1 LFRRDSDD
9 DQSPR
14 SSLTIE
20 SYYKTWITKQNDR
33 VRPHRVK
40 DFRSQFK
47 CHLLP
52 ARIGRRLFGKI
63 PLSLLRV
70 TDLQEL
76 QAHLK
81 AKGLKANSVNGVIG
95 GSLRAMVKAARA
107 DGIVKVDLFDKALFS
122 PLPLTD
128 TQSSI
133 DPYSRQERD
142 AILEAFRTK
151 RPHYYAFVF
160 FRFWTG
166 ARPSETTALRWEDV
180 DLRYSTARFNKGRVQ
195 GHERGTKNARSNREI
210 HLHGHLVE
218 VLKNHKPL
226 HVKPRD
232 YVFTTPAGTPIDEDN
247 FYNREWL
254 PTLRAKNVR
263 PRPFYNTRHAYASFL
278 VSIGAKSGFISA
290 QTGDSIKTIET
301 HYAKYEPDADTMR
314 ELVEERISQATKYL
328 QSVFRGVSSPTP
340 PENKKP
346 PRNRGLKDGA
356 GEEGRTPDLMLGK
369 HTL

>member
-1 LFRRDSDD
+1 L
-9 DQSPR
+9 
-14 SSLTIE
+14 
-20 SYYKTWITKQNDR
+20 K
-33 VRPHRVK
+33 
-40 DFRSQFK
+40 
-47 CHLLP
+47 
-52 ARIGRRLFGKI
+52 
-63 PLSLLRV
+63 V

-95 GSLRAMVKAARA
+95 GSLRAMLKSARA
-107 DGIVKVDLFDKALFS
+107 DGIVKVDLYDRAMFS

-133 DPYSRQERD
+133 DPYLPEERD
-142 AILEAFRTK
+142 TILEAFRTK

-166 ARPSETTALRWEDV
+166 ARPSETCALRWQDV

-195 GHERGTKNARSNREI
+195 GHEDGTKNARSNREI
-210 HLHGHLVE
+210 HLHDDLVE
-218 VLKNHKPL
+218 VLRTHKPL
-226 HVKPRD
+226 RVKPQD

-247 FYNREWL
+247 FYHREWL
-254 PTLRAKNVR
+254 PTLRAKDVR
-263 PRPFYNTRHAYASFL
+263 ERPFYNTRHAYASFL

-290 QTGDSIKTIET
+290 QTGDSIKTIESC
-301 HYAKYEPDADTMR
+301 YAKYEPDADTMR
-314 ELVEERISQATKYL
+314 ELVEERISQATKSL
-328 QSVFRGVSSPTP
+328 QSGFRDGSSPTP
-340 PENKKP
+340 SEKKKP
-346 PRNRGLKDGA
+346 PRNQGLKDGA